1 MFECSEQL
9 LFSCVS
15 SKVIV
20 CHAIYHMSYFTYH
33 MSNVK
38 GQMLILILGTCL
50 VLVFMSMLKSDSLLP
65 KIAMLFFDI
74 ITRSCYTLDV
84 IELVPS

>member
-33 MSNVK
+33 MSIK
-38 GQMLILILGTCL
+38 GQMLILILGTCQTTFF
-50 VLVFMSMLKSDSLLP
+50 FMSMLKVTDY
-65 KIAMLFFDI
+65 KYFF
-74 ITRSCYTLDV
+74 TAASTSPSPVSLDV